1 MSINTDLL
9 SFFSICSLFFSF
21 LITLLYLKY
30 NWKTGVSE
38 KLITVF
44 FTNLSMGL
52 LVATIAIEGWFKYF
66 PHLSRTGFFFALSVA
81 PIIYLSLTK
90 GLQEKKFSYRDLAH
104 GLIPLIY
111 LINFIPYFLSSTE
124 LKLENINQ
132 GDWGKFNEGWLLPK
146 YWVNYIAFFQNL
158 VYLVVVAYRYLL
170 YSPPVIKKNKT
181 KYTLSIILSSYLFLN
196 FIPSILSSQ
205 SQFDGTNRGLSN
217 LIFILLH
224 LVYFLLI
231 ISQPKILYSKKQSEI
246 KNLVKPILK
255 EDMTPI
261 LPPLKMN
268 EGLSEKDLILNSSI
282 MNYLEDSKA
291 FKKFDFSQ
299 EELGKELGISE
310 YQIRNHL
317 KKAFNLS
324 FSDFINYKRIEFL
337 VKLYEQEH
345 QIRNYQMAIL
355 AKEIGF
361 KSVNSLYLNFKK
373 IFNKTP
379 REIFDQIE
387 MIEKKF

>member
-1 MSINTDLL
+1 MSINIDLL

-30 NWKTGVSE
+30 NWKSGVSE

-52 LVATIAIEGWFKYF
+52 LVATIAIEGWFQYF

-146 YWVNYIAFFQNL
+146 YWINYIAFFQNL
-158 VYLVVVAYRYLL
+158 VYFIVVGYQYLL
-170 YSPPVIKKNKT
+170 SSPPVIKKNNT
-181 KYTLSIILSSYLFLN
+181 KYTLSIVLSSYLIIN
-196 FIPSILSSQ
+196 FIPSILSLH
-205 SQFDGTNRGLSN
+205 SQFDGKNRSLSN
-217 LIFILLH
+217 LLFILLH
-224 LVYFLLI
+224 LVYFLMI
-231 ISQPKILYSKKQSEI
+231 IVQPKIIYAKKQSQI

-255 EDMTPI
+255 EEMTLI
-261 LPPLKMN
+261 LPELKIN
-268 EGLSEKDLILNSSI
+268 EGLTEKDLILNSRI
-282 MNYLEDSKA
+282 MNYLEESKA

-299 EELGKELGISE
+299 EELGKELEISE

-317 KKAFNLS
+317 KKAYNLS

-337 VKLYEQEH
+337 VQFYEQNQ
-345 QIRNYQMAIL
+345 QIRNYQMVIL

-387 MIEKKF
+387 KNEKRF